1 MKIGLIAR
9 LSQPIHSQAA
19 GYYYKLYHLIAGLKQ
34 RGHQVTVLAHPQSQI
49 KARLVP
55 AQNKH
60 DSWETSLFT
69 YREFIEKY
77 SKQLDIINSHTDHL
91 ACYLDGYAQAPL
103 VHTIVFGGFWGQVE
117 EALRFYRKQNFIA
130 ISQAMKKRYPYLNW
144 RGLAYN
150 GLNLVDYPLT
160 SKKQDYFLYLARV
173 REDKGVLEAI
183 EVAKRAGKKLIIAGP
198 KDHIFFES
206 KIRSQLSKDI
216 IYVGDLNFK
225 KKIKFLKNAQALLHP
240 HHLPEAFGISMI
252 EAQACGT
259 PVIAFSAGASR
270 EVVQDKKT
278 GYVVKDAQEMFRAI
292 KGLGVIDPHDCR
304 QFVEE
309 NFSSEAMVDSYE
321 AIYKKIIAS

>member
-9 LSQPIHSQAA
+9 LSQPIHSQAV

-34 RGHQVTVLAHPQSQI
+34 RGHQVTVLAHPQSRI

-55 AQNKH
+55 AQNKY

-69 YREFIEKY
+69 YRKFIEKY
-77 SKQLDIINSHTDHL
+77 SGQLDVINSHTDHL

-150 GLNLVDYPLT
+150 GLNLADYPLIT
-160 SKKQDYFLYLARV
+160 KKQDYFLYLARV

-183 EVAKRAGKKLIIAGP
+183 EVVRRIGKKLIIAGP
-198 KDHIFFES
+198 KDHIFFEN
-206 KIRSQLSKDI
+206 KIQSQLSKDI

-225 KKIKFLKNAQALLHP
+225 KKIKFLQNAQALLHP

-259 PVIAFSAGASR
+259 PVIAYEPGASR

-278 GYVVKDAQEMFRAI
+278 GYIVKDVKEILRAI
-292 KGLGVIDPHDCR
+292 KGLGAIDPHDCR
-304 QFVEE
+304 QFIEG
-309 NFSSEAMVDSYE
+309 NFSSEAMVESYE
-321 AIYKKIIAS
+321 TIYKKIITR